1 MDLLKSENE
10 SISQE
15 IKVLENSNTTKNNQ
29 YYQVDSKNRWEIKL
43 LEDRINRETKEINE
57 KAKSISER
65 LWNMVGFEDEKVR

>member
-1 MDLLKSENE
+1 M
-10 SISQE
+10 
-15 IKVLENSNTTKNNQ
+15 
-29 YYQVDSKNRWEIKL
+29 DSKNRWEIKL